1 METTLLIWL
10 FYLSSFYA
18 FIPGLISRI
27 FGFRAFRKGKSE
39 TEFALTFDDGPD
51 PRYTAMLL
59 DLLKRYEAKATFF
72 VVGSHAHQHPELL
85 KRMQAE
91 GHSIGIHNYVHRT
104 NWLMR
109 PGSVRKQVNRT
120 NEVIERVTGQRAT
133 YYRPPWGIVN
143 LFDLVGRNE
152 LKIVLWSGIFGDWRK
167 RLGEERLLKRMRRKM
182 RGGEV
187 LVLHDCGA
195 TLGANDKAPENMLRA
210 LERFLQEAYGKGLQS
225 VTVERLMAATKKARG
240 KEMGKI
246 SPMKKMLVGA
256 WLIYERGFRFVF
268 RLREAE
274 NAPLYHFRQTRY
286 SGRPLELGNGDT
298 LVKGDSIVELHFDNK
313 MLFEFGS
320 RSRSAVQLA
329 IMMIRGTEQSFPGIA
344 DYIRRDPELSRAKA
358 VYAVSMVNRGP
369 EQFGFRVHDLPD
381 GLFARAT
388 RLYLKLLLWVIHP
401 SGGARLQEQS
411 DFLVPKV
418 MVMPMHTMLTR
429 DFKADKRKN
438 RRKADT
444 SAQSAPERE
453 PVSVPAE
460 APEAVQPES
469 SVSAI
474 GQSGEAA
481 GAAVR

>member
-27 FGFRAFRKGKSE
+27 FGFRAFRKGSSK
-39 TEFALTFDDGPD
+39 TEFSLTFDDGPD
-51 PRYTAMLL
+51 PRYTAQLL

-72 VVGSHAHQHPELL
+72 VVGSHAVQHPELL

-104 NWLMR
+104 NWLMW
-109 PGSVRKQVNRT
+109 PGSVRRQVNRT
-120 NEVIERVTGQRAT
+120 NEVIEKVTGQRAV

-152 LKIVLWSGIFGDWRK
+152 LQLVLWSGIFGDWRK

-210 LERFLQEAYGKGLQS
+210 LERFLEEAAGRGLKS
-225 VTVERLMAATKKARG
+225 VTVERLMGTTKKVGVKA
-240 KEMGKI
+240 MGQI
-246 SPMKKMLVGA
+246 SPLKKLVVGG
-256 WLIYERGFRFVF
+256 WLIYERAFRFVF

-274 NAPLYHFRQTRY
+274 DAPLYHFRKTRY
-286 SGRPLELGNGDT
+286 SGSPLDLGDGSV

-320 RSRSAVQLA
+320 RSRSAIQLA
-329 IMMIRGTEQSFPGIA
+329 ILMIRGTEQSFPGIA
-344 DYIRRDPELSRAKA
+344 DYIRKDPDMIQAKA
-358 VYAVSMVNRGP
+358 IYAVSMVNRGP
-369 EQFGFRVHDLPD
+369 EQFGFRIYDLPD

-388 RLYLKLLLWVIHP
+388 RLYLKVLLWAIHP
-401 SGGARLQEQS
+401 SGSARLQEQS
-411 DFLVPKV
+411 EFLVPKV
-418 MVMPMHTMLTR
+418 MVMPMETMLTR
-429 DFKADKRKN
+429 DFKADKRKG
-438 RRKADT
+438 RRKMVQDGKTSSQAVEGAAADLRKD
-444 SAQSAPERE
+444 A
-453 PVSVPAE
+453 
-460 APEAVQPES
+460 

-474 GQSGEAA
+474 QTDDEVVEAVT
-481 GAAVR
+481 VR